1 MHGPVANLVRADA
14 ECALAVGDGS
24 RRGGAEHRGGHA
36 ERRAQRHRG
45 AKAHGRGPRHLPP
58 AGRDTR
64 QCDDERAHA
73 RPGFVG
79 VAYELVRFDERY
91 KNIFA
96 NLLGRTVV
104 AETLADA
111 VRMSKQSG
119 NSLRIVTLDGQLIN
133 AGGSMT
139 GGSAAKGSGILSRA
153 NELEKLKKA
162 RKLREKEKDCADE
175 LSRAKS
181 GLAAVRYQLDMALE
195 DQAELKSRQSSLE
208 AEMRTTDGSAAQLRQ
223 LLAGLSGDSEQRRSL
238 VQTHERRIADFPHAS
253 KEKETQL
260 AGINEKIA
268 AIKGE
273 IADIAPES
281 WSLRAAAQNDK
292 DAQQRNSDILD
303 LERRSARI
311 EQKKL
316 AADMEEKAAS
326 RQALG

>member
-1 MHGPVANLVRADA
+1 MTNAPT
-14 ECALAVGDGS
+14 
-24 RRGGAEHRGGHA
+24 
-36 ERRAQRHRG
+36 
-45 AKAHGRGPRHLPP
+45 
-58 AGRDTR
+58 RD
-64 QCDDERAHA
+64 
-73 RPGFVG
+73 PGFVG

-153 NELEKLKKA
+153 NELEKLKKQ
-162 RKLREKEKDCADE
+162 REKLREKEKDCADE

-223 LLAGLSGDSEQRRSL
+223 LLAGLLS
-238 VQTHERRIADFPHAS
+238 
-253 KEKETQL
+253 
-260 AGINEKIA
+260 
-268 AIKGE
+268 
-273 IADIAPES
+273 
-281 WSLRAAAQNDK
+281 AAAPV
-292 DAQQRNSDILD
+292 
-303 LERRSARI
+303 
-311 EQKKL
+311 
-316 AADMEEKAAS
+316 
-326 RQALG
+326 